1 MSLRITKRV
10 THETFKGLLIWLAG
24 AFNIDSFLYTCRCR
38 FINGA
43 WGVGGTLAKLDTGA
57 ASTVRDSSLEQDPG
71 GKVRRL
77 LSYDSLF
84 S

>member
-1 MSLRITKRV
+1 MNTTPIKFGR
-10 THETFKGLLIWLAG
+10 
-24 AFNIDSFLYTCRCR
+24 YC
-38 FINGA
+38 INGA

-71 GKVRRL
+71 GKVRIL